1 MFLDAN
7 RFLSKQRLIQDDLG
21 GSKLV
26 LKFNELLHCGSIKCI
41 LLQFTNI
48 QRKQNLRVQIVQ
60 VCHRD
65 SRRVKLYV
73 RNWKFYIKIIYNIM
87 MR

>member
-7 RFLSKQRLIQDDLG
+7 RFLSKQKLIQDDLG

-41 LLQFTNI
+41 LLQFINI
-48 QRKQNLRVQIVQ
+48 QRKQNLSTNCSSSSQGWQKSEII
-60 VCHRD
+60 C
-65 SRRVKLYV
+65 KELEILYK
-73 RNWKFYIKIIYNIM
+73 NYL
-87 MR
+87 